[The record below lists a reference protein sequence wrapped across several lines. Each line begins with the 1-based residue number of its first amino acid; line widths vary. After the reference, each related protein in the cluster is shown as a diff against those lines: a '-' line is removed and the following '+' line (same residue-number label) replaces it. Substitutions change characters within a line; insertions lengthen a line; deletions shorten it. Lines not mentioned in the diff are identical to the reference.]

1 MESYRIAFALL
12 YAALMSIVHVVWLFV
27 VEPKVISGHPEQVKP
42 FLFEPGSFQQ
52 MVDGLGYT
60 YMGIAALFAAP
71 VFSGTRGGV
80 ERWARRL
87 CLINRVLSIMVFLS
101 YVFYLTILGAP
112 WAIVFPVLAVV
123 LAVHFR
129 QVERKEKAV

>member
-1 MESYRIAFALL
+1 
-12 YAALMSIVHVVWLFV
+12 
-27 VEPKVISGHPEQVKP
+27 
-42 FLFEPGSFQQ
+42 
-52 MVDGLGYT
+52 
-60 YMGIAALFAAP
+60 
-71 VFSGTRGGV
+71 
-80 ERWARRL
+80 
-87 CLINRVLSIMVFLS
+87 MVFLS

>member
-1 MESYRIAFALL
+1 VTSTTSTSSREAD
-12 YAALMSIVHVVWLFV
+12 W
-27 VEPKVISGHPEQVKP
+27 
-42 FLFEPGSFQQ
+42 
-52 MVDGLGYT
+52 GLWW
-60 YMGIAALFAAP
+60 
-71 VFSGTRGGV
+71 GTRGGV

-87 CLINRVLSIMVFLS
+87 CLINGVLSIMVFLS